1 MKNSGGQL
9 RQVLPNTKIC
19 MGLVCVGVSL
29 LLLPLCGCGMFN
41 SFTGSSSTGSG
52 SLALTITWTGNRGD
66 PSAPHAVRATLYRSD
81 KLIQEAVLNRVLG
94 DSTAW
99 VVQLETGVYRIQLN
113 VYNNENATGTP
124 VAVGDITV
132 QIVQNTIQRLNVATG
147 GTPVALAI
155 LPNVVNLTPGQI
167 LPLSVLGVD
176 AQGRYLLLPAGT
188 SVRWSVSDASV
199 VNLGADGVAR
209 ALAPGSVTVTA
220 SVDALGLTANASVG
234 VQTVTREWTILVFMN
249 AANNL
254 EPDSV
259 DDMNEMEQL
268 GSTSDVNIVVQWK
281 RIANYDSTNGDWKT
295 TRRYYVTKDSDPE
308 TVNSN
313 LLVDMGTGVDMGSPN
328 TLRDFLQ
335 WGVRSFPARKYMVV
349 IWNHGAGWRA
359 YRDRLNLFARGVS
372 YDDNTGN
379 HIRIWELP
387 LALSAGVRWD
397 IIAFDA
403 SLMQMLEVAYEIRH
417 LGDYIVGS
425 EESPPAAG
433 YPYHEI
439 LYPMVSSPRISPRE
453 LACLIVSR
461 TVNFYTKPGMYYD
474 NITQSAI
481 DTSFLEN
488 VIQTVSRLA
497 HTLSVVAID
506 HPVLVAASRDSAQ
519 AYAEYT
525 YKDLWD
531 YTEQLRVRLPSSPEL
546 TDALNGVQNALSQA
560 VIAEAHSSRR
570 VNRSHGLSIY
580 VPTPGG
586 FETRYGL
593 LAFARATYWDEW
605 LQMQPQ

>member
-1 MKNSGGQL
+1 MISHRL
-9 RQVLPNTKIC
+9 RYFTA
-19 MGLVCVGVSL
+19 L
-29 LLLPLCGCGMFN
+29 LLLAWTLSGCGMFRSDTN
-41 SFTGSSSTGSG
+41 PPAGSG
-52 SLALTITWTGNRGD
+52 SLVLTVIWTGDRGD
-66 PSAPHAVRATLYRSD
+66 SSAPHAVRVTLYRSD
-81 KLIQEAVLNRVLG
+81 KWIQELVLSRA
-94 DSTAW
+94 DTPSTAW
-99 VVQLETGVYRIQLN
+99 TAQLESGIYRLQLS
-113 VYNNENATGTP
+113 VYNNQDAIGTP
-124 VAVGDITV
+124 VASGEVTV
-132 QIVQNTIQRLNVATG
+132 QITQNTPHRLNVATG
-147 GTPVALAI
+147 GTPTALAI

-176 AQGRYLLLPAGT
+176 AQGRYLLLPAGST
-188 SVRWSVSDASV
+188 VRWSVNDNSV
-199 VNLGADGVAR
+199 VNLGADGIAR

-220 SVDALGLTANASVG
+220 NVDSLGLSGNASVG
-234 VQTVTREWTILVFMN
+234 VQTITREWTILVFMN

-281 RIANYDSTNGDWKT
+281 RIAGYDSTNGDWKT
-295 TRRYYVTKDSDPE
+295 TRRYYVTKDGDTE

-359 YRDRLNLFARGVS
+359 YRDRLNIFARGVS

-387 LALSAGVRWD
+387 LALSVGVKWD

-403 SLMQMLEVAYEIRH
+403 SLMQMLEVAYEIRN

-425 EESPPAAG
+425 EESPPAPG
-433 YPYHEI
+433 YPYHRI
-439 LYPMVSSPRISPRE
+439 LAPVVSNPGISARDV
-453 LACLIVSR
+453 AVQIV
-461 TVNFYTKPGMYYD
+461 TQTINYYNPDSTD
-474 NITQSAI
+474 NITQSALDASQI
-481 DTSFLEN
+481 DN
-488 VIQTVSRLA
+488 LA
-497 HTLSVVAID
+497 QKVDALAQVLLSVA
-506 HPVLVAASRDSAQ
+506 PGNSAAVAAARDNAQ

-525 YKDLWD
+525 FKDLWD
-531 YTEQLRVRLPSSPEL
+531 YTEQLRARLPSSQEL
-546 TDALNGVQNALSQA
+546 TDAINGVQNALSQA
-560 VIAEAHSSRR
+560 VIAEAHSNRR
-570 VNRSHGLSIY
+570 VNRSHGLSTY
-580 VPTPGG
+580 VPTPSG

-593 LAFARATYWDEW
+593 LAFARATHWDEW
-605 LQMQPQ
+605 LQSQPQ

>member
-1 MKNSGGQL
+1 MTPHRL
-9 RQVLPNTKIC
+9 RCLTA
-19 MGLVCVGVSL
+19 L
-29 LLLPLCGCGMFN
+29 LLLAFTLSGCGMFRTDTN
-41 SFTGSSSTGSG
+41 LPPAESG
-52 SLALTITWTGNRGD
+52 SLVLTVVWTGNRGD
-66 PSAPHAVRATLYRSD
+66 PSAPHAVRAMLYRSD
-81 KLIQEAVLNRVLG
+81 KLIQEMVLNRAAG
-94 DSTAW
+94 DYSAW
-99 VVQLETGVYRIQLN
+99 SAQLETGVYQIQLN

-124 VAVGDITV
+124 VAVGEITV
-132 QIVQNTIQRLNVATG
+132 QIVQNAPQRLNVATG

-176 AQGRYLLLPAGT
+176 SQGRYLLLPAGS
-188 SVRWSVSDASV
+188 SVRWSVSDSSV
-199 VNLGADGVAR
+199 VNLGSDGVAR
-209 ALAPGSVTVTA
+209 ALAPGSATVTA

-254 EPDSV
+254 EPDSI

-268 GSTSDVNIVVQWK
+268 GSTGDVNIVVQWK

-295 TRRYYVTKDSDPE
+295 TRRYYVTRDSDPE
-308 TVNSN
+308 TVHSN
-313 LLVDMGTGVDMGSPN
+313 LLVDMGNGVDMGSPN

-349 IWNHGAGWRA
+349 LWNHGAGWRA
-359 YRDRLNLFARGVS
+359 FRDRLNLFARGVS

-387 LALSAGVRWD
+387 LALSVGVKWD

-403 SLMQMLEVAYEIRH
+403 SLMQMLEVAYEIRN

-433 YPYHEI
+433 YPYHRI
-439 LYPMVSSPRISPRE
+439 LAPVVSNPGISARD
-453 LACLIVSR
+453 LAAQIV
-461 TVNFYTKPGMYYD
+461 TQTINYYNPDSTD
-474 NITQSAI
+474 NITQSAL
-481 DTSFLEN
+481 DASQLEN
-488 VIQTVSRLA
+488 VAQKVDVLAQVLLTVAPGNGSA
-497 HTLSVVAID
+497 
-506 HPVLVAASRDSAQ
+506 VAAARDNAQ
-519 AYAEYT
+519 AYGEYT

-531 YTEQLRVRLPSSPEL
+531 YTEQLRARLPSSQEL
-546 TDALNGVQNALSQA
+546 TDAINGVQNALSQA
-560 VIAEAHSSRR
+560 VIAEAHSNRR

-580 VPTPGG
+580 VPTPSSY
-586 FETRYGL
+586 ETRYGL
-593 LAFARATYWDEW
+593 LAFARATHWDEW
-605 LQMQPQ
+605 LQSQP

>member
-1 MKNSGGQL
+1 
-9 RQVLPNTKIC
+9 
-19 MGLVCVGVSL
+19 
-29 LLLPLCGCGMFN
+29 MFRSDTN
-41 SFTGSSSTGSG
+41 PPINGSG
-52 SLALTITWTGNRGD
+52 SLVLTVIWTGNRGD
-66 PSAPHAVRATLYRSD
+66 PSAPHAVRVTLYRAD
-81 KLIQEAVLNRVLG
+81 KLIQDVVLSRT
-94 DSTAW
+94 DTPSTGWTA
-99 VVQLETGVYRIQLN
+99 QLESGTYRLQLA
-113 VYNNENATGTP
+113 VYNNQNATVTP
-124 VAVGDITV
+124 IANGDVTL
-132 QIVQNTIQRLNVATG
+132 QIVQDTPRRLNVATG

-155 LPNVVNLTPGQI
+155 LPEVVTLTPGQI

-176 AQGRYLLLPAGT
+176 AQGRYLLLPSGT
-188 SVRWSVSDASV
+188 TVRWSVSDSNV
-199 VNLGADGVAR
+199 VNLQSDGIAR
-209 ALAPGSVTVTA
+209 ALAPGSVAVTA
-220 SVDALGLTANASVG
+220 SVDSLGLSANSSVG

-281 RIANYDSTNGDWKT
+281 RIAGYDSSNGDWRT
-295 TRRYYVTKDSDPE
+295 TRRYYVTRDNDPD

-313 LLVDMGTGVDMGSPN
+313 LLLDMGTGVDMGNPN

-359 YRDRLNLFARGVS
+359 YRDRLNIFARGVS

-387 LALSAGVRWD
+387 LALSVGVKWN

-403 SLMQMLEVAYEIRH
+403 SLMQMLEVAYEIRN

-433 YPYHEI
+433 YPYHRI
-439 LYPMVSSPRISPRE
+439 LAPVISNPNIAVRDF
-453 LACLIVSR
+453 AAQIVAQ
-461 TVNFYTKPGMYYD
+461 TINYYNPDSTD
-474 NITQSAI
+474 NITQSAL
-481 DTSFLEN
+481 DASQVEN
-488 VIQTVSRLA
+488 VAQKVDALAQVLLTVA
-497 HTLSVVAID
+497 PGNGTAI
-506 HPVLVAASRDSAQ
+506 AAARDNAQ

-525 YKDLWD
+525 FKDLWD
-531 YTEQLRVRLPSSPEL
+531 YTEQLRARLPSSQAL
-546 TDALNGVQNALSQA
+546 TDAINGVQNALSQA
-560 VIAEAHSSRR
+560 VIAEAHSNRR

-580 VPTPGG
+580 VPRPSE
-586 FETRYGL
+586 FETRYNL
-593 LAFARATYWDEW
+593 LAFARATHWDEW
-605 LQMQPQ
+605 LQAQP

>member
-1 MKNSGGQL
+1 MISHRL
-9 RQVLPNTKIC
+9 RYFTA
-19 MGLVCVGVSL
+19 L
-29 LLLPLCGCGMFN
+29 LLLAWTLSGCGMFRSDTN
-41 SFTGSSSTGSG
+41 PPAGTGS
-52 SLALTITWTGNRGD
+52 LVLTVIWTGDRGD
-66 PSAPHAVRATLYRSD
+66 SSAPHAVRVILYRSD
-81 KLIQEAVLNRVLG
+81 KWIQELVLSRA
-94 DSTAW
+94 DTPSTAW
-99 VVQLETGVYRIQLN
+99 TAQLESGIYRLQLFVYPSQD
-113 VYNNENATGTP
+113 ATGAP
-124 VAVGDITV
+124 VASGEVTL
-132 QIVQNTIQRLNVATG
+132 QIAQNSPQRLNVATG
-147 GTPVALAI
+147 GTPAALAI

-176 AQGRYLLLPAGT
+176 AQGRYLLLPAGST
-188 SVRWSVSDASV
+188 VRWSVSDSSV
-199 VNLGADGVAR
+199 VNLGADGIAR
-209 ALAPGSVTVTA
+209 ALAAGSVTVTA
-220 SVDALGLTANASVG
+220 NVDSLGLTANASIG

-281 RIANYDSTNGDWKT
+281 RIAGYDSTNGDWKT
-295 TRRYYVTKDSDPE
+295 TRRYYVTRDSDTE
-308 TVNSN
+308 TVNSS
-313 LLVDMGTGVDMGSPN
+313 LLVDMGTGVDMGTPN

-359 YRDRLNLFARGVS
+359 YRDRLNIFARGVS

-387 LALSAGVRWD
+387 LALSVGVKWD

-403 SLMQMLEVAYEIRH
+403 SLMQMLEVAYEIRN

-425 EESPPAAG
+425 EESPPAPG
-433 YPYHEI
+433 YPYHRI
-439 LYPMVSSPRISPRE
+439 LAPVVSNPGISARDLAAQIVTQTINYYSPDS
-453 LACLIVSR
+453 
-461 TVNFYTKPGMYYD
+461 TD
-474 NITQSAI
+474 NITQSALDASKI
-481 DTSFLEN
+481 EN
-488 VIQTVSRLA
+488 VAQKVDVLA
-497 HTLSVVAID
+497 QVLRNVA
-506 HPVLVAASRDSAQ
+506 PGNGAAVTAARDNAQ

-531 YTEQLRVRLPSSPEL
+531 YTEQLRARLPSSQEL
-546 TDALNGVQNALSQA
+546 TDAINGVQNALSQA
-560 VIAEAHSSRR
+560 VIAEAHSNRR

-580 VPTPGG
+580 VPTSSG

-593 LAFARATYWDEW
+593 LAFARATQWDEW
-605 LQMQPQ
+605 LQNQPQ

>member
-1 MKNSGGQL
+1 
-9 RQVLPNTKIC
+9 
-19 MGLVCVGVSL
+19 
-29 LLLPLCGCGMFN
+29 MFRSDTN
-41 SFTGSSSTGSG
+41 PPINGSG
-52 SLALTITWTGNRGD
+52 SLVLTVIWTGNRGD
-66 PSAPHAVRATLYRSD
+66 PSAPHAVRVTLYRAD
-81 KLIQEAVLNRVLG
+81 KLIQDVVLSRT
-94 DSTAW
+94 DTPSTGWTA
-99 VVQLETGVYRIQLN
+99 QLESGTYRLQLAI
-113 VYNNENATGTP
+113 YNNQNATGTP
-124 VAVGDITV
+124 IANGDVTL
-132 QIVQNTIQRLNVATG
+132 QIVQDTPRRLNVATG

-155 LPNVVNLTPGQI
+155 LPEVVTLTPGQI

-176 AQGRYLLLPAGT
+176 AQGRYLLLPSGT
-188 SVRWSVSDASV
+188 TVRWSVSDSNV
-199 VNLGADGVAR
+199 VNLQSDGVAR
-209 ALAPGSVTVTA
+209 ALAPGSVAVTA
-220 SVDALGLTANASVG
+220 SVDSLGLSANSSVG

-281 RIANYDSTNGDWKT
+281 RIAGYDSSNGDWRT
-295 TRRYYVTKDSDPE
+295 TRRYYVTRDNDPD

-313 LLVDMGTGVDMGSPN
+313 LLLDMGTGVDMGNPN

-359 YRDRLNLFARGVS
+359 YRDRLNIFARGVS

-387 LALSAGVRWD
+387 LALSVGVKWN

-403 SLMQMLEVAYEIRH
+403 SLMQMLEVAYEIRN

-433 YPYHEI
+433 YPYHRI
-439 LYPMVSSPRISPRE
+439 LAPVISNPNIAVRDF
-453 LACLIVSR
+453 AAQIVAQ
-461 TVNFYTKPGMYYD
+461 TINYYNPDSTD
-474 NITQSAI
+474 NITQSAL
-481 DTSFLEN
+481 DASQVEN
-488 VIQTVSRLA
+488 VAQKVDALAQVLLTVA
-497 HTLSVVAID
+497 PGNGTAI
-506 HPVLVAASRDSAQ
+506 AAARDNAQ

-525 YKDLWD
+525 FKDLWD
-531 YTEQLRVRLPSSPEL
+531 YTEQLRARLPSSQAL
-546 TDALNGVQNALSQA
+546 IDAINGVQNALSQA
-560 VIAEAHSSRR
+560 VIAEAHSNRR

-580 VPTPGG
+580 VPRPSE
-586 FETRYGL
+586 FETRYNL
-593 LAFARATYWDEW
+593 LAFARATHWDEW
-605 LQMQPQ
+605 LQAQP

>member
-1 MKNSGGQL
+1 MISHRL
-9 RQVLPNTKIC
+9 RYFTA
-19 MGLVCVGVSL
+19 L
-29 LLLPLCGCGMFN
+29 LLLAWTLSGCGMFRSDTN
-41 SFTGSSSTGSG
+41 PPAGTGS
-52 SLALTITWTGNRGD
+52 LVLTVIWTGDRGD
-66 PSAPHAVRATLYRSD
+66 SSAPHAVRVTLYRSD
-81 KLIQEAVLNRVLG
+81 KLIQELVLSRA
-94 DSTAW
+94 DTPSTSWTA
-99 VVQLETGVYRIQLN
+99 QLESGIYRLQLSVYPSQD
-113 VYNNENATGTP
+113 AMGAP
-124 VAVGDITV
+124 VASGEVTM
-132 QIVQNTIQRLNVATG
+132 QIAQDTPQRLNVATG
-147 GTPVALAI
+147 GTPTALAI

-176 AQGRYLLLPAGT
+176 AQGRYLLLPAGST
-188 SVRWSVSDASV
+188 VRWSVSDSSV
-199 VNLGADGVAR
+199 VNLGADGIAR
-209 ALAPGSVTVTA
+209 ALAAGSVTVTA
-220 SVDALGLTANASVG
+220 NVDSLGLTANASIG

-281 RIANYDSTNGDWKT
+281 RIAGYDSTNGDWRT
-295 TRRYYVTKDSDPE
+295 TRRYYVTRDSDTE

-328 TLRDFLQ
+328 ILRDFLQ

-359 YRDRLNLFARGVS
+359 YRDRLNIFARGVS

-387 LALSAGVRWD
+387 LALSVGVKWD

-403 SLMQMLEVAYEIRH
+403 SLMQMLEVAYEIRN

-425 EESPPAAG
+425 EESPPAPG
-433 YPYHEI
+433 YPYHRI
-439 LYPMVSSPRISPRE
+439 LAPVVSNPGISARD
-453 LACLIVSR
+453 LAAQIV
-461 TVNFYTKPGMYYD
+461 TQTINYYNPDSTD
-474 NITQSAI
+474 NITQSALDASEI
-481 DTSFLEN
+481 EN
-488 VIQTVSRLA
+488 VAQKVDVLA
-497 HTLSVVAID
+497 QVLRNVA
-506 HPVLVAASRDSAQ
+506 PGNGAAVTAARDNAQ

-531 YTEQLRVRLPSSPEL
+531 YTEQLRARLPSSQEL
-546 TDALNGVQNALSQA
+546 TDAINGMQNALSQA
-560 VIAEAHSSRR
+560 VIAEAHSNRR

-580 VPTPGG
+580 VPTPSG

-593 LAFARATYWDEW
+593 LAFARATQWDEW
-605 LQMQPQ
+605 LQNQPQ

>member
-1 MKNSGGQL
+1 
-9 RQVLPNTKIC
+9 
-19 MGLVCVGVSL
+19 
-29 LLLPLCGCGMFN
+29 MFRSDTN
-41 SFTGSSSTGSG
+41 PPINGSG
-52 SLALTITWTGNRGD
+52 SLVLTVIWTGNRGD
-66 PSAPHAVRATLYRSD
+66 PSAPHAVRVTLYRAD
-81 KLIQEAVLNRVLG
+81 KLIQDVVLSRT
-94 DSTAW
+94 DTPSTGWTA
-99 VVQLETGVYRIQLN
+99 QLESGTYRLQLAI
-113 VYNNENATGTP
+113 YNNQNATGTP
-124 VAVGDITV
+124 IANGDVTL
-132 QIVQNTIQRLNVATG
+132 QIVQDTPRRLNVATG

-155 LPNVVNLTPGQI
+155 LPEVVTLTPGQI

-176 AQGRYLLLPAGT
+176 AQGRYLLLPSGT
-188 SVRWSVSDASV
+188 TVRWSVSDSNV
-199 VNLGADGVAR
+199 VNLQSDGIAR
-209 ALAPGSVTVTA
+209 ALAPGSVAVTA
-220 SVDALGLTANASVG
+220 SVDSLGLSANSSVG

-281 RIANYDSTNGDWKT
+281 RIAGYDSSNGDWRT
-295 TRRYYVTKDSDPE
+295 TRRYYVTRDNDPD

-313 LLVDMGTGVDMGSPN
+313 LLLDMGTGVDMGNPN

-359 YRDRLNLFARGVS
+359 YRDRLNIFARGVS

-387 LALSAGVRWD
+387 LALSVGVKWN

-403 SLMQMLEVAYEIRH
+403 SLMQMLEVAYEIRN

-433 YPYHEI
+433 YPYHRI
-439 LYPMVSSPRISPRE
+439 LAPVISNPNIAVRDF
-453 LACLIVSR
+453 AAQIV
-461 TVNFYTKPGMYYD
+461 TQTINYYNPDSTD
-474 NITQSAI
+474 NITQSAL
-481 DTSFLEN
+481 DASQVEN
-488 VIQTVSRLA
+488 VAQKVDALAQVLLTVA
-497 HTLSVVAID
+497 PGNGTAI
-506 HPVLVAASRDSAQ
+506 AAARDNAQ

-525 YKDLWD
+525 FKDLWD
-531 YTEQLRVRLPSSPEL
+531 YTEQLRARLPSSQAL
-546 TDALNGVQNALSQA
+546 TDAINGVQNALSQA
-560 VIAEAHSSRR
+560 VIAEAHSNRR

-580 VPTPGG
+580 VPRPSE
-586 FETRYGL
+586 FETRYNL
-593 LAFARATYWDEW
+593 LAFARATHWDEW
-605 LQMQPQ
+605 LQAQP

>member
-1 MKNSGGQL
+1 MTPHRL
-9 RQVLPNTKIC
+9 RYLTA
-19 MGLVCVGVSL
+19 LFL
-29 LLLPLCGCGMFN
+29 LMATLSGCGMFRSDTTPPVN
-41 SFTGSSSTGSG
+41 GSG
-52 SLALTITWTGNRGD
+52 SLVLTIVWTGNRGD
-66 PSAPHAVRATLYRSD
+66 PSAPHSVRVSLFRGD
-81 KLIQEAVLNRVLG
+81 KTIQELVFSRA
-94 DSTAW
+94 DTPSTVWTA
-99 VVQLETGVYRIQLN
+99 QLESGTYLLQLFVYP
-113 VYNNENATGTP
+113 NENAIGTP
-124 VAVGDITV
+124 IAVGDITV
-132 QIVQNTIQRLNVATG
+132 QVVQDTPQRLNIATG
-147 GTPVALAI
+147 GTPAALAI
-155 LPNVVNLTPGQI
+155 LPTVANLTPGQT

-176 AQGRYLLLPAGT
+176 AQGRYLLLPAGST
-188 SVRWSVSDASV
+188 VRWSVSDSNV

-209 ALAPGSVTVTA
+209 ALAPGSATVTA

-234 VQTVTREWTILVFMN
+234 VQTVPREWTILVFMN

-281 RIANYDSTNGDWKT
+281 RIAGYDGTNGDWKT
-295 TRRYYVTKDSDPE
+295 TRRYYVTRDSDPE
-308 TVNSN
+308 TVSSN

-349 IWNHGAGWRA
+349 LWNHGSGWRA

-379 HIRIWELP
+379 YIRIWELP
-387 LALSAGVRWD
+387 LALSAGVKWD

-425 EESPPAAG
+425 EESPPAPG
-433 YPYHEI
+433 YPYHRI
-439 LYPMVSSPRISPRE
+439 LAPVVSNPGISARD
-453 LACLIVSR
+453 LAAQIV
-461 TVNFYTKPGMYYD
+461 TQTINYYNPDSTD
-474 NITQSAI
+474 NITQSALDASQI
-481 DTSFLEN
+481 EN
-488 VIQTVSRLA
+488 VAQKVDTLAQVLLTVA
-497 HTLSVVAID
+497 PGNGVA
-506 HPVLVAASRDSAQ
+506 VATARDNAQ

-531 YTEQLRVRLPSSPEL
+531 YTEQLRARLPSSPEL

-560 VIAEAHSSRR
+560 VIAEAHSNRR

-580 VPTPGG
+580 VPTPSS

-593 LAFARATYWDEW
+593 LAFARATHWDEW
-605 LQMQPQ
+605 LQNQPQ

>member
-1 MKNSGGQL
+1 MTPHRL
-9 RQVLPNTKIC
+9 RYLTA
-19 MGLVCVGVSL
+19 L
-29 LLLPLCGCGMFN
+29 LLLGLTLYGCGMFRTDT
-41 SFTGSSSTGSG
+41 SPPPGETGSLS
-52 SLALTITWTGNRGD
+52 LTIVWTGNRGD
-66 PSAPHAVRATLYRSD
+66 PSAPHAVRVNLYRSD
-81 KLIQEAVLNRVLG
+81 KLIQALVLSRA
-94 DSTAW
+94 DTPSTAW
-99 VVQLETGVYRIQLN
+99 TAQLEGGVYRLQIS
-113 VYNNENATGTP
+113 VYPTQDATGTP
-124 VAVGDITV
+124 VSSGEVTV
-132 QIVQNTIQRLNVATG
+132 QVTQSSPQRLNIATG
-147 GTPVALAI
+147 GTPAALAI
-155 LPNVVNLTPGQI
+155 LPSVVTLTPGQI

-176 AQGRYLLLPAGT
+176 AQGRYLLLPAG
-188 SVRWSVSDASV
+188 SAVRWSVSDSSV
-199 VNLGADGVAR
+199 VNLGTDGIAR

-220 SVDALGLTANASVG
+220 NVDSLGLNANASVG
-234 VQTVTREWTILVFMN
+234 VQNVTREWTILVFMN

-254 EPDSV
+254 EPDSI

-281 RIANYDSTNGDWKT
+281 RIAGYDSTNGDWKT
-295 TRRYYVTKDSDPE
+295 TRRYYVTKDSDTE

-359 YRDRLNLFARGVS
+359 YRDRLNIFARGVS

-387 LALSAGVRWD
+387 LALSVGVKWD

-403 SLMQMLEVAYEIRH
+403 SLMQMLEVAYEIRN

-433 YPYHEI
+433 YPYHRI
-439 LYPMVSSPRISPRE
+439 LAPVVSNPGISARD
-453 LACLIVSR
+453 LAAQVVTQTI
-461 TVNFYTKPGMYYD
+461 NYYNPDSTD
-474 NITQSAI
+474 NITQSALDASQI
-481 DTSFLEN
+481 EN
-488 VIQTVSRLA
+488 VAQKVDALAQVLLTVAPGNGAALA
-497 HTLSVVAID
+497 VA
-506 HPVLVAASRDSAQ
+506 RDNAQ
-519 AYAEYT
+519 AYGEYT

-531 YTEQLRVRLPSSPEL
+531 YTEQLRARLPNSQQL
-546 TDALNGVQNALSQA
+546 ADAINGVQSALSQA
-560 VIAEAHSSRR
+560 VIAEAHSNRR

-593 LAFARATYWDEW
+593 LAFARTTHWDEW
-605 LQMQPQ
+605 LQSQPQ

>member
-1 MKNSGGQL
+1 MTPHRL
-9 RQVLPNTKIC
+9 RYLTA
-19 MGLVCVGVSL
+19 L
-29 LLLPLCGCGMFN
+29 LLLGLTLYGCGMFRTDT
-41 SFTGSSSTGSG
+41 SPPPGETGSLS
-52 SLALTITWTGNRGD
+52 LTIVWTGNRGD
-66 PSAPHAVRATLYRSD
+66 PSAPHAVRVNLYRSD
-81 KLIQEAVLNRVLG
+81 KLIQALVLSRA
-94 DSTAW
+94 DTPSTAW
-99 VVQLETGVYRIQLN
+99 TAQLEGGVYRLQIS
-113 VYNNENATGTP
+113 VYPTQDATGTP
-124 VAVGDITV
+124 VSSGEVTV
-132 QIVQNTIQRLNVATG
+132 QVTQSSPQRLNIATG
-147 GTPVALAI
+147 GTPAALAI
-155 LPNVVNLTPGQI
+155 LPSVVTLTPGQI

-176 AQGRYLLLPAGT
+176 AQGRYLLLPAG
-188 SVRWSVSDASV
+188 SAVRWSVSDSSV
-199 VNLGADGVAR
+199 VNLGTDGIAR

-220 SVDALGLTANASVG
+220 NVDSLGLNANASVG

-254 EPDSV
+254 EPDSI

-281 RIANYDSTNGDWKT
+281 RIAGYDSTNGDWKT
-295 TRRYYVTKDSDPE
+295 TRRYYVTKDSDTE

-359 YRDRLNLFARGVS
+359 YRDRLNIFARGVS

-387 LALSAGVRWD
+387 LALSVGVKWD

-403 SLMQMLEVAYEIRH
+403 SLMQMLEVAYEIRN

-433 YPYHEI
+433 YPYHRI
-439 LYPMVSSPRISPRE
+439 LAPVVSNPGISARD
-453 LACLIVSR
+453 LAAQVVTQTI
-461 TVNFYTKPGMYYD
+461 NYYNPDSTD
-474 NITQSAI
+474 NITQSALDASQI
-481 DTSFLEN
+481 EN
-488 VIQTVSRLA
+488 VAQKVDALAQVLLTVAPGNGAALA
-497 HTLSVVAID
+497 VA
-506 HPVLVAASRDSAQ
+506 RDNAQ
-519 AYAEYT
+519 AYGEYT

-531 YTEQLRVRLPSSPEL
+531 YTEQLRARLPNSQQL
-546 TDALNGVQNALSQA
+546 ADAINGVQSALSQA
-560 VIAEAHSSRR
+560 VIAEAHSNRR

-593 LAFARATYWDEW
+593 LAFARTTHWDEW
-605 LQMQPQ
+605 LQSQPQ

>member
-1 MKNSGGQL
+1 MTPHRL
-9 RQVLPNTKIC
+9 RYLTA
-19 MGLVCVGVSL
+19 L
-29 LLLPLCGCGMFN
+29 LLLGLTLYGCGMFRTDT
-41 SFTGSSSTGSG
+41 SPPPGETGSLS
-52 SLALTITWTGNRGD
+52 LTIVWTGNRGD
-66 PSAPHAVRATLYRSD
+66 PSAPHAVRVNLYRSD
-81 KLIQEAVLNRVLG
+81 KLIQALVLSRA
-94 DSTAW
+94 DTPSTAW
-99 VVQLETGVYRIQLN
+99 TAQLEGGVYRLQIS
-113 VYNNENATGTP
+113 VYPTQDATGTP
-124 VAVGDITV
+124 VSSGEVTV
-132 QIVQNTIQRLNVATG
+132 QVTQSSPQRLNIATG
-147 GTPVALAI
+147 GTPAALAI
-155 LPNVVNLTPGQI
+155 LPSVVTLTPGQI

-176 AQGRYLLLPAGT
+176 AQGRYLLLPAG
-188 SVRWSVSDASV
+188 SAVRWSVSDSSV
-199 VNLGADGVAR
+199 VNLGTDGIAR

-220 SVDALGLTANASVG
+220 NVDSLGLNANASVG
-234 VQTVTREWTILVFMN
+234 VQNVTREWTILVFMN

-254 EPDSV
+254 EPDSI

-281 RIANYDSTNGDWKT
+281 RIAGYDSSNGDWKT
-295 TRRYYVTKDSDPE
+295 TRRYYVTKDSDTE

-359 YRDRLNLFARGVS
+359 YRDRLNIFARGVS

-387 LALSAGVRWD
+387 LALSVGVKWD

-403 SLMQMLEVAYEIRH
+403 SLMQMLEVAYEIRN

-433 YPYHEI
+433 YPYHRI
-439 LYPMVSSPRISPRE
+439 LAPVVSNPGISARD
-453 LACLIVSR
+453 LAAQVVTQTI
-461 TVNFYTKPGMYYD
+461 NYYNPDSTD
-474 NITQSAI
+474 NITQSALDASQI
-481 DTSFLEN
+481 EN
-488 VIQTVSRLA
+488 VAQKVDALAQVLLTVAPGNGAALA
-497 HTLSVVAID
+497 VA
-506 HPVLVAASRDSAQ
+506 RDNAQ
-519 AYAEYT
+519 AYGEYT

-531 YTEQLRVRLPSSPEL
+531 YTEQLRARLPNSQQL
-546 TDALNGVQNALSQA
+546 ADAINGVQSALSQA
-560 VIAEAHSSRR
+560 VIAEAHSNRR

-593 LAFARATYWDEW
+593 LAFARTTHWDEW
-605 LQMQPQ
+605 LQSQPQ

>member
-1 MKNSGGQL
+1 LTSHRSGYL
-9 RQVLPNTKIC
+9 TV
-19 MGLVCVGVSL
+19 L
-29 LLLPLCGCGMFN
+29 LLLAFALSGCGMFRTDAN
-41 SFTGSSSTGSG
+41 LPPAESG
-52 SLALTITWTGNRGD
+52 SLVLTIVWTGNRGD
-66 PSAPHAVRATLYRSD
+66 PSAPHAVRAMLYRSD
-81 KLIQEAVLNRVLG
+81 KLIQETVLSRAVG

-99 VVQLETGVYRIQLN
+99 AAQLETGVYRIQLN
-113 VYNNENATGTP
+113 VYNDENATGTP

-132 QIVQNTIQRLNVATG
+132 QIVQDTPQRLNVATG
-147 GTPVALAI
+147 GTPTALAI
-155 LPNVVNLTPGQI
+155 LPSIASLAPGQI

-176 AQGRYLLLPAGT
+176 AQGRYLLLPAGA
-188 SVRWSVSDASV
+188 SVRWSVSDGSV
-199 VNLGADGVAR
+199 VNLGSDGVAR
-209 ALAPGSVTVTA
+209 ALAPGSATVTA
-220 SVDALGLTANASVG
+220 SVDTLGLQANASVG

-254 EPDSV
+254 EPDSI

-281 RIANYDSTNGDWKT
+281 RIAGYDSSNGDWKT
-295 TRRYYVTKDSDPE
+295 TRRYYVTRDSDPE

-349 IWNHGAGWRA
+349 LWNHGAGWRA
-359 YRDRLNLFARGVS
+359 FRDRLNLFARGVS

-387 LALSAGVRWD
+387 LALSVGVKWD

-403 SLMQMLEVAYEIRH
+403 SLMQMLEVAYEIRN

-433 YPYHEI
+433 YPYHRI
-439 LYPMVSSPRISPRE
+439 LAPVVSNPGISARD
-453 LACLIVSR
+453 LAAQIV
-461 TVNFYTKPGMYYD
+461 TQTINYYNPDSTD
-474 NITQSAI
+474 NITQSALDASQI
-481 DTSFLEN
+481 EN
-488 VIQTVSRLA
+488 VAQKVDVLA
-497 HTLSVVAID
+497 QVLLAVA
-506 HPVLVAASRDSAQ
+506 PGNGSAVAAARDNAQ
-519 AYAEYT
+519 AYGEYT

-531 YTEQLRVRLPSSPEL
+531 YTEQLRARLPGSQSL
-546 TDALNGVQNALSQA
+546 TDAIDGVQTALSQA
-560 VIAEAHSSRR
+560 VVTEAHSNRR

-580 VPTPGG
+580 VPTPSS

-593 LAFARATYWDEW
+593 LAFARATHWDEW
-605 LQMQPQ
+605 LQSQP

>member
-1 MKNSGGQL
+1 
-9 RQVLPNTKIC
+9 
-19 MGLVCVGVSL
+19 
-29 LLLPLCGCGMFN
+29 MFRSDTN
-41 SFTGSSSTGSG
+41 PPINGSG
-52 SLALTITWTGNRGD
+52 SLVLTVIWTGNRGD
-66 PSAPHAVRATLYRSD
+66 PSAPHAVRVTLYRAD
-81 KLIQEAVLNRVLG
+81 KLIQDVVLSRT
-94 DSTAW
+94 DTPSTGWTA
-99 VVQLETGVYRIQLN
+99 QLESGTYRLQLAI
-113 VYNNENATGTP
+113 YNNQNATGTP
-124 VAVGDITV
+124 VASGDVTV
-132 QIVQNTIQRLNVATG
+132 QIVQDTPRRLNVATG

-155 LPNVVNLTPGQI
+155 LPEVVTLTPGQI

-176 AQGRYLLLPAGT
+176 AQGRYLLLPSGT
-188 SVRWSVSDASV
+188 TVRWSVSDSNV
-199 VNLGADGVAR
+199 VNLQSDGIAR
-209 ALAPGSVTVTA
+209 ALAPGSVAVTA
-220 SVDALGLTANASVG
+220 SVDSLGLSANSSVG

-281 RIANYDSTNGDWKT
+281 RIAGYDSSNGDWRT
-295 TRRYYVTKDSDPE
+295 TRRYYVTRDNDPD

-313 LLVDMGTGVDMGSPN
+313 LLLDMGTGVDMGNPN

-359 YRDRLNLFARGVS
+359 YRDRLNIFARGVS

-387 LALSAGVRWD
+387 LALSVGVKWN

-403 SLMQMLEVAYEIRH
+403 SLMQMLEVAYEIRN

-433 YPYHEI
+433 YPYHRI
-439 LYPMVSSPRISPRE
+439 LAPVISNPNIAVRDF
-453 LACLIVSR
+453 AAQIVAQ
-461 TVNFYTKPGMYYD
+461 TINYYNPDSTD
-474 NITQSAI
+474 NITQSAL
-481 DTSFLEN
+481 DASQVEN
-488 VIQTVSRLA
+488 VAQKVDALAQVLLLTVAPSNA
-497 HTLSVVAID
+497 TAI
-506 HPVLVAASRDSAQ
+506 AAARDNAQ

-525 YKDLWD
+525 FKDLWD
-531 YTEQLRVRLPSSPEL
+531 YTEQLRSRLPSSQAL
-546 TDALNGVQNALSQA
+546 IDAINGVQNALSQA
-560 VIAEAHSSRR
+560 VIAEAHSNRR

-580 VPTPGG
+580 VPRPSE
-586 FETRYGL
+586 FETRYNL
-593 LAFARATYWDEW
+593 LAFARATHWDEW
-605 LQMQPQ
+605 LQAQP

>member
-1 MKNSGGQL
+1 MTLHRL
-9 RQVLPNTKIC
+9 RYLTA
-19 MGLVCVGVSL
+19 L
-29 LLLPLCGCGMFN
+29 LLLGLTLYGCGMFRTDTN
-41 SFTGSSSTGSG
+41 LPPGESG
-52 SLALTITWTGNRGD
+52 SLVLTIVWTGNRGD
-66 PSAPHAVRATLYRSD
+66 PSAPHAVRAMLYRAD
-81 KLIQEAVLNRVLG
+81 KLIQETVLNRAAG

-99 VVQLETGVYRIQLN
+99 GAQLETGVYRIQLN

-132 QIVQNTIQRLNVATG
+132 QIVQDTPQRLNVATG

-155 LPNVVNLTPGQI
+155 LPNVITLTPGQI
-167 LPLSVLGVD
+167 LPLSALGVD
-176 AQGRYLLLPAGT
+176 AQGRYLLLPAGST
-188 SVRWSVSDASV
+188 VRWSVSDSNV

-220 SVDALGLTANASVG
+220 SVDSMGVSANASIG

-254 EPDSV
+254 EPDSI

-281 RIANYDSTNGDWKT
+281 RIAGYDSTNGDWKT
-295 TRRYYVTKDSDPE
+295 TRRYYVTRDSDPE
-308 TVNSN
+308 TVNSS
-313 LLVDMGTGVDMGSPN
+313 LLVDMGTGVDMGSAN

-349 IWNHGAGWRA
+349 LWNHGAGWRA
-359 YRDRLNLFARGVS
+359 FRDRLNIFARGVS

-387 LALSAGVRWD
+387 LALSVGVKWD

-403 SLMQMLEVAYEIRH
+403 SLMQMLEVAYEIRN

-433 YPYHEI
+433 YPYHRI
-439 LYPMVSSPRISPRE
+439 LAPVVSNPGISARD
-453 LACLIVSR
+453 LAAQIVTQ
-461 TVNFYTKPGMYYD
+461 TVNHYNPDSTD
-474 NITQSAI
+474 NITQSALDASQI
-481 DTSFLEN
+481 EN
-488 VIQTVSRLA
+488 VVQKVDVLA
-497 HTLSVVAID
+497 QVLLAVA
-506 HPVLVAASRDSAQ
+506 PGNGSAVAAARDNAQ
-519 AYAEYT
+519 AYGEYT

-531 YTEQLRVRLPSSPEL
+531 YTEQLRARLPDSQQL
-546 TDALNGVQNALSQA
+546 ADAISGVQNALSQA
-560 VIAEAHSSRR
+560 VIAEAHSNRR

-593 LAFARATYWDEW
+593 LAFARATHWDEW
-605 LQMQPQ
+605 LQSQPQ